1 MKDSLNARQQMDT
14 KQAEV
19 ILMTAKIQVGKVR
32 HWQPLT
38 QNNTEFPVLVKQ
50 EEWGEKEPW
59 EQRN

>member
-1 MKDSLNARQQMDT
+1 MDT

-38 QNNTEFPVLVKQ
+38 QNNTEFLVLVKQ
-50 EEWGEKEPW
+50 EEWSEKEPW